1 MTSRQRIFR
10 VFYRIGFTP
19 WDGHPIAASLRTLI
33 EGTGDSPAL
42 APASALDV
50 GCGTGDT
57 SIYLAQHGWQV
68 TGVDF
73 VPKAVDKARAKAAA
87 AAVSVDVRH
96 GDATRLSSEGLGTGF
111 GLIVDQGCLHGMSD
125 DDRDRYVREV
135 TAVAAPD
142 ARLLLVEFPP
152 GGSIGVPGVDR
163 AEIERRF
170 APDWTL
176 LSTGDQRNAANR
188 DRYALRY
195 YVLARQNAAQEKAQ
209 NN

>member
-1 MTSRQRIFR
+1 MTSRQRLFR

-19 WDGHPIAASLRTLI
+19 WDGHPLATSLRSLV
-33 EGTGDSPAL
+33 EGIDDSPPL

-73 VPKAVDKARAKAAA
+73 VPKAVNKARTKAAA
-87 AAVSVDVRH
+87 AGVSIDFRH

-111 GLIVDQGCLHGMSD
+111 GLIVDQGCLHGMSGE
-125 DDRDRYVREV
+125 DRDRYAREV
-135 TAVAAPD
+135 SAVAAPD
-142 ARLLLVEFPP
+142 ARLLLVEFTP
-152 GGSIGVPGVDR
+152 GGSIGVPGVEA

-170 APDWTL
+170 GPDWTL
-176 LSTGDQRNAANR
+176 LSTGDQPNASNRNQN
-188 DRYALRY
+188 ALRY
-195 YVLARQNAAQEKAQ
+195 YVLARQS
-209 NN
+209 